1 MCYENSTIRRAVMV
15 NFALRSRSRSLLDQ
29 TQSAVRLLTLHSVM
43 SYLQIYL

>member
-1 MCYENSTIRRAVMV
+1 MYYENSAIRRAAMV
-15 NFALRSRSRSLLDQ
+15 DFALRTRSRSLLDE